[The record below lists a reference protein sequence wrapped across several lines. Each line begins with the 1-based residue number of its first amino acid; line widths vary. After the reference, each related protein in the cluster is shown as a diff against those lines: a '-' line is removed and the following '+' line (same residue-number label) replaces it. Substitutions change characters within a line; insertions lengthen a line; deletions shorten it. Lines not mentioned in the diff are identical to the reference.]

1 MGLSL
6 LKRFMHFFKRHPDVG
21 VLVLRLFVSVRLL
34 YGVLDNITSWSR
46 MLEFK
51 DFLQLFH
58 FPMPLV
64 SAVVSVYAQAI
75 AAVLIGVGWKIRWAA
90 VLMIVNFAVALM
102 VVHRGQSFEQ
112 LTPPLALLFTNI
124 LFLFTG
130 AGRYSADLEPL
141 GSFTHYGSGSCKS
154 A

>member
-1 MGLSL
+1 ML
-6 LKRFMHFFKRHPDVG
+6 FFKRNQDVG
-21 VLVLRLFVSVRLL
+21 VLLLRLFISLRLL
-34 YGVLDNITSWSR
+34 YGVLDNITNWGR
-46 MLEFK
+46 MLEFR

-75 AAVLIGVGWKIRWAA
+75 AGLMIGVGWKVRWAA
-90 VLMIVNFAVALM
+90 VLMIINFAVAVL
-102 VVHRGQSFEQ
+102 VVHRGQPFEQ
-112 LTPPLALLFTNI
+112 MTPPLALLFTSV

-130 AGRYSADLEPL
+130 AGRYSADREPL
-141 GSFTHYGSGSCKS
+141 GNVTRYGSGSYKS